1 LETALHLEDIS
12 PPSEADSQEAAQAAR
27 MLLALLKGSK
37 KRSPR
42 VTIRP
47 EGQDKAQSVTVPR
60 EAFDL
65 LVKIL
70 EQMAL
75 GNAVT
80 IVPIHAELTTQQAA
94 DLLNVSRPYLIKLLD
109 ERRLPF
115 HKVGTHRRIR
125 FKDLLAHKRQDD
137 AHRQSVLQEL
147 AEEAEKHGLG
157 Y

>member
-1 LETALHLEDIS
+1 METPLHLEDIAT
-12 PPSEADSQEAAQAAR
+12 PSEKDSQEAAQAAR
-27 MLLALLKGSK
+27 MLVSLLKGSK

-47 EGQDKAQSVTVPR
+47 EGQDKSESVTVPR
-60 EAFDL
+60 EALALF
-65 LVKIL
+65 VKIL
-70 EQMAL
+70 EQLAI

-94 DLLNVSRPYLIKLLD
+94 DLLNVSRPYLIKLL
-109 ERRLPF
+109 EEGQLPF

-125 FKDLLAHKRQDD
+125 FEALLAYKRQDD
-137 AHRQSVLQEL
+137 ARRQAALREL
-147 AEEAEKHGLG
+147 TEEAEKHGLG